1 MRIRRKP
8 WARPELD
15 ACGFY
20 VKDAPSLLGHWHES
34 FVRQQPIQLELG
46 CGKGGFIAATAAKNK
61 NTNYIAVDI
70 KSEVLAL
77 TKRHIEQEYAKLNET
92 VDNIKLFSFDIA
104 RIELVFNEADTVES
118 IYINFPNPWPK
129 ECHKKR
135 RLTHTRQLENYRIFL
150 RDGGHVYFKT
160 DDDELFNDSLEYFE
174 TSGFCIVSCIDD
186 LYENGLPS
194 DAIITEHE
202 RMFYDAGLKI
212 HYIEALKEKHI
223 NL

>member
-20 VKDAPSLLGHWHES
+20 IKDAPSLLGRWHES
-34 FVRQQPIQLELG
+34 FERRQPIQLELG

-61 NTNYIAVDI
+61 DINFIAIDI
-70 KSEVLAL
+70 KSEVLVL
-77 TKRHIEQEYAKLNET
+77 TKRHIEEAYKERSET
-92 VDNIKLFSFDIA
+92 IDNIKIFSFDIA
-104 RIELVFNEADTVES
+104 RINMVFNEADVVDS

-135 RLTHTRQLENYRIFL
+135 RLTHIRQLKSYRAFL
-150 RDGGHVYFKT
+150 RNGGHIYFKT
-160 DDDELFNDSLEYFE
+160 DDDELFGDSLEYFE
-174 TSGFCIVSCIDD
+174 ASGFAVVSCIDD
-186 LYENGLPS
+186 LYENGLPE
-194 DAIITEHE
+194 DAVVTEHE

-212 HYIEALKEKHI
+212 HFIEAIKEEI
-223 NL
+223 I